1 MGDAQFKIPL
11 SYLCSVGEM
20 WETNSYV
27 PARVVTQCDGQREGP
42 SVTARASEKGKVQAR
57 GRGHFTVICKY
68 GVFEDKLTQHII

>member
-11 SYLCSVGEM
+11 SYLCSVREM

-27 PARVVTQCDGQREGP
+27 PARVVIQCGGQREGP

-57 GRGHFTVICKY
+57 GRHSIVICKQE
-68 GVFEDKLTQHII
+68 VFEDKLTQRII